1 MPMANLRITLLTTGL
16 AYGGAESQL
25 VRLASGLKHKGLTI
39 EVVSMTE
46 PKEYVKELKDQ
57 SINVISLG
65 MKPGTPDPRA
75 VVALAKTIE
84 VFQPDIL
91 HSHMI
96 HANILGRIVRL
107 LRRFPVQIST
117 AHSINEGGKLRQLMY
132 RITDNF
138 CDLTTNV
145 SQAAVARYIEASIV
159 PPNKIRYVPN
169 GVDTQIFKPNL
180 TERQSIRR
188 ELGLNNNFVWLAVGR
203 FDPAKDHETMVSA
216 FSTVSK
222 DYPKSRLLLVGDGQ
236 LQIKIQEMV
245 KELGLI
251 DKVSFLG
258 TRKDISR
265 LMNGADGYLM
275 SSAWEGLPMVLLEAC
290 ACGLPSVTTDVGG
303 TSEIIEQGK
312 NGFLAK
318 PRDPRSL
325 AQAMDELMKLPAAQ
339 LQQLGNVGRSR
350 VLLDYSFDTVIEKW
364 EAIYIELLNRRTS
377 GRE

>member
-75 VVALAKTIE
+75 VFALAKTIE

-145 SQAAVARYIEASIV
+145 SQAAVARYIEAGIV

-169 GVDTQIFKPNL
+169 GVDTKIFKPNL
-180 TERQSIRR
+180 IERQSIRH
-188 ELGLNNNFVWLAVGR
+188 ELGINNNFVWLAVGR

-216 FSTVSK
+216 FTTVSK
-222 DYPKSRLLLVGDGQ
+222 EYPKSRLLLVGDGQ

-245 KELGLI
+245 KERGLI

-275 SSAWEGLPMVLLEAC
+275 SSAWEGLPMVLLESG

-339 LQQLGNVGRSR
+339 LHQLGVVGRSR
-350 VLLDYSFDTVIEKW
+350 VLRDYSFDTVIEKW